1 MRPSYF
7 HNHWWTRTLN
17 PNFESQRVLD
27 LQDPN
32 DPSTFPA
39 ESAEHSVGATM
50 YTAQSPTIYTAQNT
64 YGKPGQYSG
73 VAEVW
78 KKIER
83 TEVMGFCFLTSLWM
97 NDGTNIYF
105 GYYCLFSGIVMDDA
119 YCLLI
124 VLTVGHFIVWLA
136 FYTLYIPT
144 QPRVLPSSFSHLEC
158 AWYSVSGLRP
168 SVLMLWRDLILI
180 VHGLT
185 IPEPSSKTLFTPTQF
200 NWT

>member
-1 MRPSYF
+1 MRPSTF
-7 HNHWWTRTLN
+7 HNHPYPEPDVWNSTCFGFTEPKWPFDFPCWIRWTFCRSNNVHRPITNHIHRPKYLR
-17 PNFESQRVLD
+17 QARAV
-27 LQDPN
+27 QWRCR
-32 DPSTFPA
+32 
-39 ESAEHSVGATM
+39 GM
-50 YTAQSPTIYTAQNT
+50 
-64 YGKPGQYSG
+64 
-73 VAEVW
+73 
-78 KKIER
+78 KKIIWKDR
-83 TEVMGFCFLTSLWM
+83 SDSFCFLTSLWM

-168 SVLMLWRDLILI
+168 TVLMLWRDLILI

-185 IPEPSSKTLFTPTQF
+185 ILGPSSKTLFTPIQF